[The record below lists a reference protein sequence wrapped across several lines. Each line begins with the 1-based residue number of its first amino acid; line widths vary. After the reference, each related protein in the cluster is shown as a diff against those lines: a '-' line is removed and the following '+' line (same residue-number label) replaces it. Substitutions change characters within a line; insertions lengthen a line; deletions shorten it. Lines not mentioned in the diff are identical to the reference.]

1 LKEYRGFKKRFIFQL
16 VENHDGERRQDVIPA
31 EARIQRKKRKYLP
44 IDWIPASAG
53 MTFHQLNGR

>member
-1 LKEYRGFKKRFIFQL
+1 MIISQL
-16 VENHDGERRQDVIPA
+16 VENHDRERRQDVIPA
-31 EARIQRKKRKYLP
+31 EAGIQRKKQKYLP